1 MINIGSPLHF
11 TWVVI
16 SAIMACFMFAAATQ
30 GFFLVRNRIWETAAL
45 LLITFTLFRPDIYR
59 DWFYAPY
66 RVAPVE
72 NMQAVINQLKVD
84 DNLRLRIEVESK
96 TKDGKVDIAHRTFIL
111 PVTKGTPEGRL
122 KRVGLE
128 LDAAPKDGK
137 WDIVDIG
144 VDSKAERARLD
155 VGNKNRLL
163 GIEVRNP
170 QPGKEWFALP
180 AFLLLAVVVISQ
192 RRRIAKKT

>member
-1 MINIGSPLHF
+1 
-11 TWVVI
+11 
-16 SAIMACFMFAAATQ
+16 MFAAATQ
-30 GFFLVRNRIWETAAL
+30 GFFLVRNRMWETAVL

-66 RVAPVE
+66 RVVPLEKVQE
-72 NMQAVINQLKVD
+72 VIEQLKVD
-84 DNLRLRIEVESK
+84 ENMRLRIEVEEK
-96 TKDGKVDIAHRTFIL
+96 TKSGKIEVSQRTFVL
-111 PVTKGTPEGRL
+111 PVSKGTAEGRL
-122 KRVGLE
+122 KRAGLE
-128 LDAAPKDGK
+128 LDAAAKEGK

-192 RRRIAKKT
+192 RRRITKKP